1 VFKFEKEQS
10 VFDIAGVKVG
20 GQPGEYPTVLVP
32 SIFYD
37 GHKIVRD
44 PIKGEF
50 DKKQAEIL
58 INRLMELSGKTGNP
72 FFLDIV
78 GNTSEALVKYVDF
91 VSDLTQS
98 PFLVDGPSE
107 QVRIP
112 AMKHTKEIGLLGRAI
127 YNSIDYHATDL
138 ELTSLRDFKVENAIV
153 MAFDPKK
160 PLAEGRVSI
169 LNGYSGQRGLMQAA
183 EVAGI
188 KNVLVDTGVL
198 DVPSIGMAARA
209 VYLVKKEFGV
219 PTGCAPANAV
229 TSWKR
234 IKKGEFGPAAYNVCL
249 GSSVVV
255 TQMSGANFALHGPIE
270 FAESAFPACAMTDAI
285 IAYAAKRLGTTTKTQ
300 NHPLYKIF

>member
-1 VFKFEKEQS
+1 MFKFEKEQH

-20 GQPGEYPTVLVP
+20 GQPGEYPTVLIP

-37 GHKIVRD
+37 GHKIVGD

-58 INRLMELSGKTGNP
+58 VNKSIELSGKTGNP
-72 FFLDIV
+72 FFLDVV
-78 GNTSEALVKYVDF
+78 GNTSEALVKYVSF
-91 VSDLTQS
+91 ISDLTQS

-112 AMKHTKEIGLLGRAI
+112 AMKYIKQIGLMSRAI
-127 YNSIDYHATDL
+127 YNSIDYHASDQ
-138 ELTSLRDFKVENAIV
+138 ELTSLKDLNVQNAVV

-160 PLAEGRVSI
+160 PLAEGRISI
-169 LNGYSGQRGLMQAA
+169 LKGYSGQRGLLNAA
-183 EVAGI
+183 EQAGI
-188 KNVLVDTGVL
+188 KNLLVDTGVL
-198 DVPSIGMAARA
+198 DVPSIGLAAKA
-209 VYLVKKEFGV
+209 IQLVKNEFGL

-229 TSWKR
+229 TGWKR
-234 IKKGEFGPAAYNVCL
+234 VKKGEFGPTAYNVCL
-249 GSSVVV
+249 GGSAIV
-255 TQMSGANFALHGPIE
+255 TQMAGANFVLHGPIE
-270 FAESAFPACAMTDAI
+270 FAEAAFSACAMTDAI

>member
-1 VFKFEKEQS
+1 MFKFEKEQS

-58 INRLMELSGKTGNP
+58 INKLIELSEKTGNP
-72 FFLDIV
+72 FFLDVV
-78 GNTSEALVKYVDF
+78 GNTSEAIVKYVDF

-112 AMKHTKEIGLLGRAI
+112 AMKQIKEMGLMGRAI
-127 YNSIDYHATDL
+127 YNSIDYHATDR
-138 ELTSLRDFKVENAIV
+138 ELTSLKDLNVENAIV

-169 LNGYSGQRGLMQAA
+169 LKGYSGQRGLMNAA
-183 EVAGI
+183 EVARH
-188 KNVLVDTGVL
+188 KKC
-198 DVPSIGMAARA
+198 PSRHRR
-209 VYLVKKEFGV
+209 
-219 PTGCAPANAV
+219 
-229 TSWKR
+229 S
-234 IKKGEFGPAAYNVCL
+234 
-249 GSSVVV
+249 
-255 TQMSGANFALHGPIE
+255 
-270 FAESAFPACAMTDAI
+270 
-285 IAYAAKRLGTTTKTQ
+285 
-300 NHPLYKIF
+300 

>member
-1 VFKFEKEQS
+1 MFKFEKEQS

-37 GHKIVRD
+37 GHKIVRN

-58 INRLMELSGKTGNP
+58 INKLIELSGKTGNP
-72 FFLDIV
+72 FFLDVV

-112 AMKHTKEIGLLGRAI
+112 AMKHIKEMGLMGRAI
-127 YNSIDYHATDL
+127 YNSIDYHATDR
-138 ELTSLRDFKVENAIV
+138 ELTSLKDLNVENAIV

-169 LNGYSGQRGLMQAA
+169 LKGYSEQRGLMNAA
-183 EVAGI
+183 EVANI

-198 DVPSIGMAARA
+198 DVPSIGIAARA
-209 VYLVKKEFGV
+209 VQLIKNEFGL

-234 IKKGEFGPAAYNVCL
+234 MKKGEFGPAAYNVCL
-249 GSSVVV
+249 GGSVVV
-255 TQMSGANFALHGPIE
+255 TQMAGANFVLHGPVE
-270 FAESAFPACAMTDAI
+270 FAEAAFPACAMTDAI
-285 IAYAAKRLGTTTKTQ
+285 IAYAAKRLGTTIKTQ